1 MASIKVK
8 FRPSSVSGKK
18 GVIYYQIIQNRV
30 IRQLR
35 TDYRVAAEDWN
46 EESFSLI
53 IKDAELNKNLVDIQ
67 DKILWDVKRLE
78 YVVRFFEK
86 KHQEFSADDIINFY
100 EAHEKEL
107 SLFSFMREQVK
118 RLQKED
124 KQRTAETY
132 TTTLYSIGRFLDHKD
147 ILMGDIDAELIK
159 NYEENLHEQ
168 GVTKNSSSFY
178 MRIFRAA
185 YNRAVSIGI
194 IEQKYPFKDVYTG
207 IDQTVRH
214 ALPLSYI
221 KRMKEF
227 DYSNN
232 QPLEFARDMFMFS
245 FYTRGMAFVDMSF
258 LKKTDLIDGSLV
270 YRRRKNGQRLFVK
283 WEPCM
288 QEIVDKYQ
296 AAPDNPYLLNILT
309 PPFKNERNQYKNLL
323 YQLNKSLKEVG
334 SDLGLEFP
342 LTMYV
347 ARHSWA
353 SIAQNKNVDVS
364 VISEGLGNESEQATQ
379 IYLASLD
386 NTLVDKANSSI
397 LDDL

>member
-8 FRPSSVSGKK
+8 FRPSSVNGKK

-35 TDYRVAAEDWN
+35 TDYHVAVDDWD
-46 EESFSLI
+46 EENFVVKTDNSEQQ
-53 IKDAELNKNLVDIQ
+53 KELVEIQ
-67 DKILWDVKRLE
+67 ENINWDVKRLE
-78 YVVRFFEK
+78 YVVSLLEK
-86 KHQEFSADDIINFY
+86 KDKEFSADDIINFY
-100 EAHEKEL
+100 EEHLDEL
-107 SLFSFMREQVK
+107 SLFSFMREQIK

-132 TTTLYSIGRFLDHKD
+132 TTTLYSIGRFLNHKD
-147 ILMGDIDAELIK
+147 ILMDEITSDLIK
-159 NYEENLHEQ
+159 KYEESLHEQ

-178 MRIFRAA
+178 MRIVRAA
-185 YNRAVSIGI
+185 YNRAVSIGV
-194 IEQKYPFKDVYTG
+194 IEQHYPFKEVYTG

-214 ALPLSYI
+214 ALPLSFI
-221 KRMKEF
+221 KRMKDM

-258 LKKTDLIDGSLV
+258 LKKTDLTDGSLV
-270 YRRRKNGQRLFVK
+270 YRRRKNGQRLFVR

-288 QEIVDKYQ
+288 QEIVDKY
-296 AAPDNPYLLNILT
+296 AASPENPYLLNILT
-309 PPFKNERNQYKNLL
+309 PPFKNERNQYKNVL
-323 YQLNKSLKEVG
+323 YLLNKSLKEVG
-334 SDLGLEFP
+334 TDLGLTFP

-353 SIAQNKNVDVS
+353 SIAHSKDVDVS
-364 VISEGLGNESEQATQ
+364 VISEGLGNDSEQATQ

-397 LDDL
+397 LEDL

>member
-8 FRPSSVSGKK
+8 FRPSSVNGKK

-35 TDYRVAAEDWN
+35 TDYHVAIDDWD
-46 EESFSLI
+46 EENFIVKTDNSEQQ
-53 IKDAELNKNLVDIQ
+53 KELVEIQ
-67 DKILWDVKRLE
+67 ENINWDVKRLE
-78 YVVRFFEK
+78 YVVSLLEK
-86 KHQEFSADDIINFY
+86 KEKEFSADDIINFY
-100 EAHEKEL
+100 EEHLNEL
-107 SLFSFMREQVK
+107 SLFSFMREQIK

-132 TTTLYSIGRFLDHKD
+132 TTTLYSIGRFLNHKD
-147 ILMGDIDAELIK
+147 ILMDEITSDLIK
-159 NYEENLHEQ
+159 KYEESLHEQ

-178 MRIFRAA
+178 MRIVRAA
-185 YNRAVSIGI
+185 YNRAVSIGV
-194 IEQKYPFKDVYTG
+194 IEQHYPFKEVYTG

-214 ALPLSYI
+214 ALPLSFI
-221 KRMKEF
+221 KRMKDM

-258 LKKTDLIDGSLV
+258 LKKTDLTDGSLV
-270 YRRRKNGQRLFVK
+270 YRRRKNGQKLFVR

-288 QEIVDKYQ
+288 QEIVDKYA
-296 AAPDNPYLLNILT
+296 AAPENPYLLNILT
-309 PPFKNERNQYKNLL
+309 PPFKNERNQYKNVL

-334 SDLGLEFP
+334 TDLGLNFP

-353 SIAQNKNVDVS
+353 SIAHSKDVDVS
-364 VISEGLGNESEQATQ
+364 VISEGLGNDSEQATQ

-397 LDDL
+397 LEDL

>member
-8 FRPSSVSGKK
+8 FRPSSVAGKK

-35 TDYRVAAEDWN
+35 SDYHVAVEDWD
-46 EESFSLI
+46 EENFV
-53 IKDAELNKNLVDIQ
+53 IKTDNPDRKKELVETQESIA
-67 DKILWDVKRLE
+67 WDVKRLE
-78 YVVRFFEK
+78 YVVSLLEK
-86 KHQEFSADDIINFY
+86 KHKEFSADDIINFY
-100 EAHEKEL
+100 EEHQNEL
-107 SLFSFMREQVK
+107 SLFSFMREQIK

-132 TTTLYSIGRFLDHKD
+132 TTTLYSIGRFLNHKD
-147 ILMGDIDAELIK
+147 ILMDEITSDLIQE
-159 NYEENLHEQ
+159 YEDNLHEQ

-178 MRIFRAA
+178 MRIVRAA
-185 YNRAVSIGI
+185 YNRAVTIGV
-194 IEQKYPFKDVYTG
+194 IEQHYPFKDVYTG

-214 ALPLSYI
+214 AMPLSYI
-221 KRMKEF
+221 KRMKEL

-232 QPLEFARDMFMFS
+232 QALEFARDMFMFS

-258 LKKTDLIDGSLV
+258 LKKTDLTDGSLV
-270 YRRRKNGQRLFVK
+270 YRRRKNGQKLFVK

-296 AAPDNPYLLNILT
+296 AAPENPYLLDILT
-309 PPFKNERNQYKNLL
+309 PPFKNERNQYKNVL

-334 SDLGLEFP
+334 NDLGLKFP

-353 SIAQNKNVDVS
+353 SIAHSKDVDVS
-364 VISEGLGNESEQATQ
+364 VISEGLGNDSEQATQ

-397 LDDL
+397 LEDL

>member
-8 FRPSSVSGKK
+8 FRPSSVAGKK

-35 TDYRVAAEDWN
+35 TDYHVAVEDWD
-46 EESFSLI
+46 EENFV
-53 IKDAELNKNLVDIQ
+53 IKTDNPDRKKELVETQESIA
-67 DKILWDVKRLE
+67 WDVKRLE
-78 YVVRFFEK
+78 YVVSLLEK
-86 KHQEFSADDIINFY
+86 KHKEFSADDIINFY
-100 EAHEKEL
+100 EEHQNEL
-107 SLFSFMREQVK
+107 SLFSFMREQIK

-132 TTTLYSIGRFLDHKD
+132 TTTLYSIGRFLNHKD
-147 ILMGDIDAELIK
+147 ILMDEITSDLIQE
-159 NYEENLHEQ
+159 YEDNLHEQ

-178 MRIFRAA
+178 MRIVRAA
-185 YNRAVSIGI
+185 YNRAVTIGV
-194 IEQKYPFKDVYTG
+194 IEQHYPFKDVYTG

-214 ALPLSYI
+214 AMPLSYI
-221 KRMKEF
+221 KRMKEL

-232 QPLEFARDMFMFS
+232 QALEFARDMFMFS

-258 LKKTDLIDGSLV
+258 LKKTDLTDGSLV
-270 YRRRKNGQRLFVK
+270 YRRRKNGQKLFVK

-296 AAPDNPYLLNILT
+296 AAPENPYLLDILT
-309 PPFKNERNQYKNLL
+309 PPFKNERNQYKNVL

-334 SDLGLEFP
+334 NDLGLKFP

-353 SIAQNKNVDVS
+353 SIAHSKDVDVS
-364 VISEGLGNESEQATQ
+364 VISEGLGNDSEQATQ

-397 LDDL
+397 LEDL